1 VPSAL
6 ILRGCEMDDNRILD
20 KIKKCLA
27 MANSKTSNP
36 NEAEIALRQARRL
49 MDQYSLEMGDVLAS
63 MACEVSIRAG
73 SEGPP
78 PAWRVRLADVCC
90 LAFGTRLIISTSR
103 FSASRFILVGCAAA
117 PELTGYAYQV
127 LGRQLQKARREYLD
141 TQKRCKRSTKV
152 ARGDA
157 FANAWIDAVHSK
169 IDAFAGVDDSVA
181 DAVEAFMQKNHPEL
195 GRFELKRRK
204 LKSRDE
210 VAADAG
216 YQAGKSAQL
225 HQAVNHQPRAR
236 LTAGV

>member
-1 VPSAL
+1 
-6 ILRGCEMDDNRILD
+6 MDDNRILD
-20 KIKKCLA
+20 KIKKCLE

-36 NEAEIALRQARRL
+36 HEAETALRQARKL
-49 MDQYSLEMGDVLAS
+49 MDLYSLEMGDVLAS
-63 MACEVSIRAG
+63 MACEVSILAG

-78 PAWRVRLADVCC
+78 PTWRVRLSQVCG
-90 LAFGTRLIISTSR
+90 LAFGTRVIISTSR
-103 FSASRFILVGCAAA
+103 FNAARFILIGCAAA

-127 LGRQLQKARREYLD
+127 LARQLQKARREYLD

-169 IDAFAGVDDSVA
+169 IDAFAGVEDNIA
-181 DAVEAFMQKNHPEL
+181 EAIEAFVKKNHPEL
-195 GRFELKRRK
+195 ESFELKRRK

-210 VAADAG
+210 GAADAG
-216 YQAGKSAQL
+216 YMAGKSAQL
-225 HQAVNHQPRAR
+225 HQAVNHRPLAR